1 MVYYPMVCGAAAL
14 SDCQFFPA
22 LRSPFLWIPVGRTLL
37 SWYKIRL
44 LSSRTGINSG
54 FHILS
59 YLINMMLATQLK
71 LLKEKRKLTTQQL
84 SDLSGVPVGTINRI
98 LSGQTDNPSFQTVCD
113 LVMAMDGSLDELVGI
128 QAETPPAEKKAQ
140 ASQEILRL
148 YEEMIA
154 TKNAWLLRLFVC
166 LCVVTFAFL
175 FVVIFDLMN
184 PSIGFFRG

>member
-1 MVYYPMVCGAAAL
+1 M
-14 SDCQFFPA
+14 
-22 LRSPFLWIPVGRTLL
+22 
-37 SWYKIRL
+37 
-44 LSSRTGINSG
+44 
-54 FHILS
+54 
-59 YLINMMLATQLK
+59 
-71 LLKEKRKLTTQQL
+71 
-84 SDLSGVPVGTINRI
+84 GTINRI

-128 QAETPPAEKKAQ
+128 QTETPPAEKRAQ